1 MQLASRISRRLR
13 GEAPPKPIPADLVG
27 EADFLE
33 IATRCRPY
41 TMTSYEAQFALYT
54 ATRHVH
60 RQGID
65 GVFVEAGVWRGGS
78 TMLAALTLAAL
89 GDDERELFLYD
100 TFAGMT
106 EPTPQDGDVAHER
119 WEARRAEDH
128 NEWAYAPLEQVE
140 ANLRDAGIDLAR
152 VTIVKG
158 PVEETI
164 PGVLPERIALLR
176 LDTDWYESTR
186 HELEQ
191 MYDLVPPGGIVLF
204 DDYGHW
210 QGARQAVDEFFD
222 QRGFRPL
229 LHRIDRAGRMM
240 VKPD

>member
-1 MQLASRISRRLR
+1 
-13 GEAPPKPIPADLVG
+13 
-27 EADFLE
+27 
-33 IATRCRPY
+33 
-41 TMTSYEAQFALYT
+41 
-54 ATRHVH
+54 
-60 RQGID
+60 
-65 GVFVEAGVWRGGS
+65 
-78 TMLAALTLAAL
+78 MLAALTLAAL

-106 EPTPQDGDVAHER
+106 EPTPQDGEVAHER
-119 WEARRAEDH
+119 WETRRAEDH

-140 ANLRDAGIDLAR
+140 ANLRSAGLDLAR
-152 VTIVKG
+152 VTLVKG

-164 PGVLPERIALLR
+164 PGVLPERVALLR

-186 HELEQ
+186 HELEH

-222 QRGFRPL
+222 QRGFQPL

-240 VKPD
+240 VKPG